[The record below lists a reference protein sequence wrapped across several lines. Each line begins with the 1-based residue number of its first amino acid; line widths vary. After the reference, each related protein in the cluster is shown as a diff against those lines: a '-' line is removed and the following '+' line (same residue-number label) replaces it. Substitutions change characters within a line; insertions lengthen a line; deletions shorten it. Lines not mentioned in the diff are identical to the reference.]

1 MCSGP
6 CREPL
11 PRSAYAASVWRDGF
25 GYCRDCRRAY
35 NAGYGSSARLLVEEL
50 RERVGSLGEWC
61 GADSEGCLTGRNK
74 SGGYLV

>member
-1 MCSGP
+1 MSVMAGQETHVCSGP

-50 RERVGSLGEWC
+50 RERVGSLEKMV
-61 GADSEGCLTGRNK
+61 AELTQR
-74 SGGYLV
+74 VA